1 MAQKKTDMLLQ
12 YLDPEIQNEEKRME
26 IYLLNLKY
34 SCTCIVNEKAYGEEY
49 IQSV

>member
-26 IYLLNLKY
+26 IYLLSKKLK
-34 SCTCIVNEKAYGEEY
+34 I
-49 IQSV
+49 